1 MFKLGTSELLIILVI
16 VIVIF
21 GPGRLGKVM
30 GELGKG
36 VRSFKDNFKEPTNQ
50 ENEPESQSATGS
62 EEKQ

>member
-1 MFKLGTSELLIILVI
+1 MFKFGTSELLIILVI

-36 VRSFKDNFKEPTNQ
+36 IRSFKDNFKEKPNQ
-50 ENEPESQSATGS
+50 EGVPSSQSVSGS
-62 EEKQ
+62 EDNV